1 MPELIPNKKFIADL
15 EKFRNNP
22 PPIKKLKKIAKC
34 LKFLEAN
41 PLHPGLNIERI
52 ANDPTAWSA
61 RVDLKYRISF
71 EPSAFRENGAPDWSH
86 PIELL
91 GILDHDDLY
100 RSPMHS

>member
-1 MPELIPNKKFIADL
+1 MRVLIPNKKFIADL
-15 EKFRNNP
+15 EKV
-22 PPIKKLKKIAKC
+22 KKNSALIKKIANF

-71 EPSAFRENGAPDWSH
+71 EPSAFRANDAPDWTC
-86 PIELL
+86 PVNLL
-91 GILDHDDLY
+91 RILDHDDLY
-100 RSPMHS
+100 KTPH

>member
-15 EKFRNNP
+15 EKFKKNP
-22 PPIKKLKKIAKC
+22 ALIKKIAKC

-52 ANDPTAWSA
+52 ANDPRAWSA

-71 EPSAFRENGAPDWSH
+71 EPSASRENGAPDWTC
-86 PIELL
+86 PVNLL
-91 GILDHDDLY
+91 RILGHDDLY
-100 RSPMHS
+100 KTPH